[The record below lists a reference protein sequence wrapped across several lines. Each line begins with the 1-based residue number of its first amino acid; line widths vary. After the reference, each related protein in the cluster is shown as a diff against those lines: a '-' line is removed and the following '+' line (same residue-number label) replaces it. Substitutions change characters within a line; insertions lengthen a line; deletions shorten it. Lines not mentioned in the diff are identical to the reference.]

1 MTNRDMI
8 IFAEDWGGHPS
19 SSQHLAR
26 HIAESWNILW
36 VNSIGLRRPR
46 LNARDM
52 GRLVR
57 KLGAVVRPSKPET
70 VVAETEKVVVPEK
83 MTVVSPIALPFP
95 GLGPQ
100 MRINRALLKW
110 RLGEKMAE
118 IGMTKP
124 ILWTSF
130 PTALPAVGH
139 LGERAVV
146 YYCCDD
152 FGALE
157 GVDHAP
163 VMAMERALAKKCDLV
178 FVSNMRLAE
187 RFPPDR
193 TIYLPHGA
201 DVSLFTAPAPAPAD
215 LPTDGP
221 VAGFYGSFADWLD
234 KDLLRQ
240 AAQAL
245 PHWRFVF
252 IGDVKTDDSKLRD
265 LPNVTF
271 LGPRPHHALPGY
283 AQNWTASLIPFLP
296 TPQILASNPLKLRE
310 YLAAGAPIV
319 STPFPA
325 LEPYREHISV
335 AEGADAFIAALRRA
349 ETDVHD
355 AAARQARQARVAAE
369 TWAARAEEARQA
381 LESL

>member
-1 MTNRDMI
+1 MSNRNMI
-8 IFAEDWGGHPS
+8 VFAEDWGGHPS

-26 HIAESWNILW
+26 HIAESWRILW

-52 GRLVR
+52 GRLAR
-57 KLGAVVRPSKPET
+57 KLAAVARPSAPPPER
-70 VVAETEKVVVPEK
+70 AVVPEN
-83 MTVVSPIALPFP
+83 MTLVSPMALPLP

-100 MRINRALLKW
+100 MRVNRALF
-110 RLGEKMAE
+110 RRQLGKKMAE
-118 IGMTKP
+118 IGMKKP

-157 GVDHAP
+157 GVDHEP
-163 VMAMERALAKKCDLV
+163 VMAMERELAKKCDLV

-201 DVSLFTAPAPAPAD
+201 DVSLFTEPAAAPDD

-234 KDLLRQ
+234 KDLLRR
-240 AAQAL
+240 AAQEL
-245 PHWRFVF
+245 PDWRFVF
-252 IGDVKTDDSKLRD
+252 IGDVKTDASKLSD
-265 LPNVTF
+265 LPNVLF

-310 YLAAGAPIV
+310 YLAAGSPIV
-319 STPFPA
+319 ATPFPA
-325 LEPYREHISV
+325 LEPYDAHVRV
-335 AEGADAFIAALRRA
+335 AADAEGFIQALRGA
-349 ETDVHD
+349 ATDKQD
-355 AAARQARQARVAAE
+355 AAARAARQARVAAE
-369 TWAARAEEARQA
+369 TWTSRADEARQA

>member
-1 MTNRDMI
+1 MSSRDMI
-8 IFAEDWGGHPS
+8 VFAEDWGGHPS
-19 SSQHLAR
+19 SSQHLIR
-26 HIAESWNILW
+26 NISETWRILW

-52 GRLVR
+52 RRLTR
-57 KLGAVVRPSKPET
+57 KLSAAIRPSKPET
-70 VVAETEKVVVPEK
+70 DAPTNNVAPAN
-83 MTVVSPIALPFP
+83 MTVVSPMALPLP

-100 MRINRALLKW
+100 MRVNRMLFRRQLTRK
-110 RLGEKMAE
+110 LEE
-118 IGMTKP
+118 VGMTRP
-124 ILWTSF
+124 ILWTSL

-163 VMAMERALAKKCDLV
+163 VLAMERELANKCDLV

-187 RFPPDR
+187 RFPSDR

-201 DVSLFTAPAPAPAD
+201 DASLFSTPAPRPQD
-215 LPTDGP
+215 LPEGGP
-221 VAGFYGSFADWLD
+221 IAGYYGSFADWLD

-245 PHWRFVF
+245 PEWRFVF

-265 LPNVTF
+265 LPNVSF

-283 AQNWTASLIPFLP
+283 AQHWTASLIPFLP

-310 YLAAGAPIV
+310 YLAAGSPIV
-319 STPFPA
+319 ATPFPA
-325 LEPYREHISV
+325 LEPYREHIAV
-335 AEGADAFIAALRRA
+335 AENADAFIAALRAAEAEVGDSSARA
-349 ETDVHD
+349 P
-355 AAARQARQARVAAE
+355 RQARVASE
-369 TWAARAEEARQA
+369 TWVARADEARRA